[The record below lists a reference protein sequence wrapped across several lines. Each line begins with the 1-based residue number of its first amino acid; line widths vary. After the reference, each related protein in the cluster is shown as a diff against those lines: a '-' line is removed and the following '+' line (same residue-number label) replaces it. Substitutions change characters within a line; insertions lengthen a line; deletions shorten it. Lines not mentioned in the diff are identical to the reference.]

1 MFFLVFFF
9 FLPQSW
15 ELITE
20 EDPNDSLAQSL
31 PAPSS
36 VLQHSPT
43 PAAQEFSED
52 LNLRLSITPET
63 NGELPGPSSSLV
75 IRILFY
81 LIYFFKI

>member
-20 EDPNDSLAQSL
+20 EDPNDSLAQAL

-36 VLQHSPT
+36 VLTPQHSPT

-81 LIYFFKI
+81 LFFFF